1 MDGKSM
7 FKVTTRKNDSA
18 PEVTTAVTVDWS
30 GLTDEM
36 AKAIMAGALV
46 IKAQGAWRRKGIPA
60 TATLIARD
68 LTPGKRVA
76 EVVTLDTE
84 RERIKHLTPA
94 ERDAIAEQII
104 AERAMLH
111 PKDRWMQDGSGQP
124 AGDPT
129 IHGDNG

>member
-46 IKAQGAWRRKGIPA
+46 IKAQGAWRRKGIPD

-84 RERIKHLTPA
+84 RERTKQLNTEEKRKLAA
-94 ERDAIAEQII
+94 EILASLET
-104 AERAMLH
+104 
-111 PKDRWMQDGSGQP
+111 GQ
-124 AGDPT
+124 
-129 IHGDNG
+129 